1 MKVDCWVAWV
11 IYTISTAAF
20 YILGA
25 AVLHPQNKIPE
36 GNEFM
41 STISSIFSSTI
52 GEWGAVIF
60 LVGAGLALFKTI
72 IANVPSLGR
81 QVANTLAVFGAFDWS
96 NQQQRDRWMRVIMVV
111 LPIAWGT
118 LGTVVSSPLALVI
131 FAGILNAIFLMGVA
145 ISTIYLTRTQ
155 TDPRVKDGLPF
166 TVMLIISAIAII
178 GVGVIG
184 LINSF

>member
-1 MKVDCWVAWV
+1 
-11 IYTISTAAF
+11 
-20 YILGA
+20 
-25 AVLHPQNKIPE
+25 
-36 GNEFM
+36 
-41 STISSIFSSTI
+41 
-52 GEWGAVIF
+52 
-60 LVGAGLALFKTI
+60 
-72 IANVPSLGR
+72 
-81 QVANTLAVFGAFDWS
+81 
-96 NQQQRDRWMRVIMVV
+96 MVV

-118 LGTVVSSPLALVI
+118 LGTVVSSPFALAI
-131 FAGILNAIFLMGVA
+131 FTGILNAIFLMGVA